1 MAQVVL
7 VKEQEGLG
15 KMGEAV
21 KVADGYARNYLLP
34 KKLAILAT
42 PGNLERI
49 AKLKK
54 EQEVLERKRL
64 EEIKTLC
71 DRMQSVTIMLKVKV
85 GEEEKLFGSVTNV
98 HIQEALKQHGFA
110 VDKRKILLDEPIK
123 KLGEYTVAVKL
134 HPDVNVSLKLQV
146 LKE

>member
-1 MAQVVL
+1 MAQVIL

-54 EQEVLERKRL
+54 EQEAVEKKRL
-64 EEIKTLC
+64 EEVKSLC
-71 DRMQSVTIMLKVKV
+71 ERMQSVTIFVKVKV
-85 GEEEKLFGSVTNV
+85 GEEEKLFGSVTNA
-98 HIQEALKQHGFA
+98 HIQEALKQHGFE

-123 KLGEYTVAVKL
+123 QLGEYTVPVRL
-134 HPDVNVSLKLQV
+134 HAELNASLKIQV